1 MKRFEGRQASLTRR
15 LVCGVLAALLLVW
28 AGFVVV
34 GYRTGLY
41 EADELTDGHLAGAAA
56 LLLALDLPPFTE
68 SAGEPNSR
76 VNLNLA
82 RSSVAGLKKH
92 DYQFSMS
99 VLVRDAAGHLLARS
113 GDAPLPPVAAGDGFA
128 DLQLGSPA
136 RAWRS
141 FSQWDAARSRQVTVL
156 VKVQERAELAEDVAL
171 RLAEP
176 GLWLLPVVALA
187 LGAAILRGLQPLQ
200 ALSRDVAQLDADKAA
215 RLQARHPYREFNSVV
230 DSINRLLAQQQA
242 ALERERQLASE
253 IAHELRTPLASITLQ
268 AAALQG
274 VLPAEAQAA
283 ALRQISA
290 DALRA
295 GHVIGQ
301 LLALARTGPAGM
313 QQALVPLDLAA
324 LSRSVVAGFAQAAWQ
339 SSHPLSVQGP
349 DRLEILGHPLLLE
362 LALRNLIDNALQH
375 SAQGAAVCVRW
386 GSEAGSAWLEV
397 CDASQGR
404 QGAAGP
410 SAGAPGTDRLGLG
423 HQIVSRVM
431 DIHGGSFV
439 RQSPATPAGLASRPD
454 LSSASFTSSLTSSFS
469 SCYRLCFPAVS

>member
-1 MKRFEGRQASLTRR
+1 MKPFAGRQASLARR
-15 LVCGVLAALLLVW
+15 LVCGALAALLLVW

-82 RSSVAGLKKH
+82 RSSLAGLKKH

-99 VLVRDAAGHLLARS
+99 VLVRDTEGHLLTRS
-113 GDAPLPPVAAGDGFA
+113 GDAPLPPFTASDGFA

-156 VKVQERAELAEDVAL
+156 VKVEERAELAEDVAVQ
-171 RLAEP
+171 LAEP

-200 ALSRDVAQLDADKAA
+200 ALSRDVAQLETDKAA

-230 DSINRLLAQQQA
+230 RSINRLLAQQQA

-253 IAHELRTPLASITLQ
+253 IAHELRTPLASIALQ
-268 AAALQG
+268 AASLG
-274 VLPAEAQAA
+274 GILPAEAQAA

-295 GHVIGQ
+295 GHVISQ

-324 LSRSVVAGFAQAAWQ
+324 LARGVVAGYAQAAWQ
-339 SSHPLSVQGP
+339 SSLSLSVQGP
-349 DRLEILGHPLLLE
+349 EHLQVLAHPLLLE
-362 LALRNLIDNALQH
+362 LALRNLVDNALQH
-375 SAQGAAVCVRW
+375 SANGTAVCVRW
-386 GSEAGSAWLEV
+386 GSDSGSAWLEV
-397 CDASQGR
+397 CDDGQSR
-404 QGAAGP
+404 SNGAA
-410 SAGAPGTDRLGLG
+410 AAAPCANRLGLG
-423 HQIVSRVM
+423 HKIVSRVM
-431 DIHGGSFV
+431 DIHRGSFAQ
-439 RQSPATPAGLASRPD
+439 QSSPMPADPAVQPD
-454 LSSASFTSSLTSSFS
+454 RLDRLDYFNG
-469 SCYRLCFPAVS
+469 CYRLCFPAVS